1 MGLII
6 RDRKGDKDLGLFLND
21 FGFMYEGNFFM
32 NTMGNKTVVD
42 TDKFDI
48 IPKESHRKEMLA
60 KKEEEI
66 AALDR
71 EWESTKI
78 YYTERRKK
86 LEEEKESI
94 LRKKSLSP

>member
-1 MGLII
+1 MGLMIK
-6 RDRKGDKDLGLFLND
+6 DRTGYWDIDGIFNFPIHSDHVFSRKSTSLMVDPDK
-21 FGFMYEGNFFM
+21 Y
-32 NTMGNKTVVD
+32 
-42 TDKFDI
+42 DI

-86 LEEEKESI
+86 LEEEKERM

>member
-6 RDRKGDKDLGLFLND
+6 KDKNRYWDLDTVLSEFNSLCGD
-21 FGFMYEGNFFM
+21 NFFKDVKC
-32 NTMGNKTVVD
+32 NKTVVD